1 MKRRQPAGISAR
13 FWQNNGFGYRGTGD
27 GSMTCEKVGVML
39 KRKLQLLGAV
49 GLILLVAMLL
59 ENML

>member
-1 MKRRQPAGISAR
+1 
-13 FWQNNGFGYRGTGD
+13 
-27 GSMTCEKVGVML
+27 MTREKVGVML
-39 KRKLQLLGAV
+39 KRKLQLLGVV

>member
-1 MKRRQPAGISAR
+1 
-13 FWQNNGFGYRGTGD
+13 
-27 GSMTCEKVGVML
+27 MTREKVGVML
-39 KRKLQLLGAV
+39 KRKLQFLGAV